1 MATLTAATLPRWTT
15 PSVAH
20 SSHARR
26 SARGLTKA
34 MSSLQASA
42 GFVPKLI
49 ASDVDG
55 TLLRSDQML
64 SPAVKE
70 AVLSA
75 AAAGIPMVLAT
86 GKARGPWTK
95 KVFPQI
101 GLPMPGVY
109 LQGCLIYDKDGDLLF
124 SRELQE
130 DICRDLI
137 SFAAAESLTLTAYCG
152 ERILTEATDVHTDRL
167 LFYEEPTPEGVGPMT
182 AILGKIPVQKMIL
195 MAEQSRIEEIRPAV
209 ATLMEGRA
217 TLTTAL
223 TGMLEI
229 LPLGASKGD
238 GVSKLLDILG
248 VAAENVMAM
257 GDGENDVEMLEMA
270 GWGVAMGNAGPH
282 AREVADAVV
291 ASNDE
296 DGVAEA
302 INKYVLEPLKAAA
315 PPA

>member
-1 MATLTAATLPRWTT
+1 
-15 PSVAH
+15 
-20 SSHARR
+20 
-26 SARGLTKA
+26 
-34 MSSLQASA
+34 
-42 GFVPKLI
+42 
-49 ASDVDG
+49 
-55 TLLRSDQML
+55 
-64 SPAVKE
+64 
-70 AVLSA
+70 
-75 AAAGIPMVLAT
+75 
-86 GKARGPWTK
+86 
-95 KVFPQI
+95 
-101 GLPMPGVY
+101 
-109 LQGCLIYDKDGDLLF
+109 
-124 SRELQE
+124 
-130 DICRDLI
+130 
-137 SFAAAESLTLTAYCG
+137 
-152 ERILTEATDVHTDRL
+152 
-167 LFYEEPTPEGVGPMT
+167 
-182 AILGKIPVQKMIL
+182 
-195 MAEQSRIEEIRPAV
+195 V

-248 VAAENVMAM
+248 VAAEDVMAM

>member
-1 MATLTAATLPRWTT
+1 
-15 PSVAH
+15 
-20 SSHARR
+20 
-26 SARGLTKA
+26 
-34 MSSLQASA
+34 MSSLQAPA

-195 MAEQSRIEEIRPAV
+195 MAEQSR
-209 ATLMEGRA
+209 
-217 TLTTAL
+217 
-223 TGMLEI
+223 
-229 LPLGASKGD
+229 
-238 GVSKLLDILG
+238 
-248 VAAENVMAM
+248 
-257 GDGENDVEMLEMA
+257 
-270 GWGVAMGNAGPH
+270 
-282 AREVADAVV
+282 
-291 ASNDE
+291 
-296 DGVAEA
+296 
-302 INKYVLEPLKAAA
+302 
-315 PPA
+315 